1 MNEYVMT
8 VLLENHRRELLD
20 EARNEALARQL
31 RGGREP
37 WWHRL
42 VRRSADAPDQR
53 AGTSLNG
60 HMAAPLMN
68 AR

>member
-20 EARNEALARQL
+20 EARNEALARQV

-37 WWHRL
+37 WWRRL
-42 VRRSADAPDQR
+42 VRRSADAPVER
-53 AGTSLNG
+53 AGTTLNG
-60 HMAAPLMN
+60 HMAAPVIS